1 MAQYNLG
8 ENRIIPSRTALRP
21 FSLPRYAFNAFHAL
35 ALTLLI
41 DLPDLPRFDA
51 ATPAAWTLLD
61 GAASVLRR
69 GEGVLA
75 TVPRAERVI
84 ALAPVGR
91 LLWIETALPPV
102 AAAKREALLRY
113 AIEDKLT
120 IDPSTV
126 HVVIVG
132 NAADSHNAVQHV
144 VAAIDREW
152 LIDVLN
158 WLREAGLPATS
169 LMSSAAGI
177 AVEKNEW
184 AVVLDLA
191 RARGFAKRADGF
203 VYNLDAGSGQE
214 PPFGLTIAL
223 KEARDQNRAPSA
235 LVLRSMAS
243 TENAAVIN
251 DAIRVHWE
259 SVLGLPIRT
268 SAAVEGVAQR
278 LTTEKSANLLTGEFA
293 PREALSK
300 WLELARPA
308 LIAAALIAATHIA
321 FTLID
326 GWRLDRERLAID
338 AQMTQVFKT
347 AFPAAK
353 AIVDAPLQMKRNLE
367 QMKRARGIAANAD
380 AEMLIAR
387 LTKLVQTLPGAPAA
401 VNALTVTDGVATLD
415 LTLTNADQ
423 QPPLQ
428 RAVDSLPG
436 ASLGARGARSTPLA
450 VRIVLR
456 MGA

>member
-152 LIDVLN
+152 LIDVLK

-243 TENAAVIN
+243 TENAAVIS
-251 DAIRVHWE
+251 DAMRVHWE

-268 SAAVEGVAQR
+268 SAAVADVAQR
-278 LTTEKSANLLTGEFA
+278 LLTEKSANLLTGEFA

-308 LIAAALIAATHIA
+308 LIAALLIAATHIA

-387 LTKLVQTLPGAPAA
+387 LTKLVQTLPGAPAV

-436 ASLGARGARSTPLA
+436 ASLGARGAVSTPFA

>member
-132 NAADSHNAVQHV
+132 NAADSPNAVQHV

-152 LIDVLN
+152 LIDVLK

-268 SAAVEGVAQR
+268 SASVEGVAQR
-278 LTTEKSANLLTGEFA
+278 LLTEKSANLLTGEFA

-308 LIAAALIAATHIA
+308 LIAAVLIAATHIA

-436 ASLGARGARSTPLA
+436 ASLGARGAKSTPLA